1 MDSFLGGAVGFGPDV
16 PSYGSVGGNYSG
28 DYFGGGSGGNIGS
41 SILQGL
47 GKGALGAL
55 SGGSGGGAP
64 GYAQGGPYTN
74 QARNDIQNLMALAFR
89 SFAEPKS
96 VI

>member
-28 DYFGGGSGGNIGS
+28 DYFGGGSSGGIGS

-55 SGGSGGGAP
+55 SGGTSGAP
-64 GYAQGGPYTN
+64 GYSQGGPYTN
-74 QARNDIQNLMALAFR
+74 QARNDMQNLMALAFR
-89 SFAEPKS
+89 SFATPQS